1 MKYKKEVIILKD
13 KWNTAAHEVPEPR
26 SIEMTEVTPDTY
38 MDTPFP
44 LPVDAQK
51 RLLELI
57 YNRKSGI
64 ITRQELIDV
73 LFNSESVASRTIIR
87 CRL

>member
-1 MKYKKEVIILKD
+1 MKYKKEVIVLKD
-13 KWNTAAHEVPEPR
+13 KWNPGAHEVPEARTLDLAEATHNPLL
-26 SIEMTEVTPDTY
+26 PG
-38 MDTPFP
+38 PFP
-44 LPVDAQK
+44 LSLDAQK

-73 LFNSESVASRTIIR
+73 LYNTQNARKGTIIR